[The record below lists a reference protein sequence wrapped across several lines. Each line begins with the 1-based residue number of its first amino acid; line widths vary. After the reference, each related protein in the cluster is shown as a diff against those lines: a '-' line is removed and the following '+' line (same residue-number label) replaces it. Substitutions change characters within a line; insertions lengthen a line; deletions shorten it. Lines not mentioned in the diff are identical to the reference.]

1 MAERTVLDFYKRDTA
16 APRPGHYVH
25 FFPGGTRSFST
36 EELFLQT
43 TALAEA
49 LQDLGVGRGDRV
61 MLLSDDRPEWH
72 IADLAIADLSAASVP
87 VYGTLTPQQIE
98 YQVNDS
104 GARVVIVENAKQM
117 EKLLEIREHCPG
129 LEHLIQIE
137 GSTGPGVV
145 SWEEIIASGN
155 VGGAGDRFWKRARSV
170 REEDLLTIIYTSGT
184 TGEPKGVMLTHRNI
198 VQNVLASTPRI
209 PVRRRDVALEFLPLC
224 HVFERM
230 VGYIYMWCSTYR
242 AYCSIYHVGDLIAEI
257 RPHIFAAVPRFY
269 EKVFEGIQTKVAEA
283 SPVRR
288 SLFHW
293 AVKVGR
299 ETAHRRLAGRDIPL
313 LLRKEYEL
321 ADRLVLSKIRDALGG
336 RVRYA
341 VSGGAELPLHLGEF
355 FHAIGIPVMEGYGL
369 TETSPVIAVNGAK
382 PGQLRLGTV
391 GRPLANVETRIDQDG
406 ELLVRGPSVMQGYW
420 NKPEMTAEVFD
431 EEGYFRTGDLA
442 EIDDDGF
449 LLITGRKKD
458 IIVTA
463 GGKNVAPQPVE
474 NSLNRSPFVESAVLL
489 GDGRP
494 YLVAVISPAF
504 EALEAWAREN
514 GIEYAGREDLVTRPQ
529 VSTLYQDLIDSVNGG
544 RAPFEQVKRF
554 AIVPTT
560 FTVEDGQ
567 LTPTLKIKRRVIEQ
581 RYAALIDRLYQ

>member
-1 MAERTVLDFYKRDTA
+1 MAERTVLDFYRRDTA

-36 EELFLQT
+36 EEFFLQT

-49 LQDLGVGRGDRV
+49 LEGLGVGRGDRV

-72 IADLAIADLSAASVP
+72 MADLAIADLGAVSVP
-87 VYGTLTPQQIE
+87 VYGTLTPRQIE
-98 YQVNDS
+98 YQVKDS
-104 GARVVIVENAKQM
+104 GARVVIAENAEQM
-117 EKLLEIREHCPG
+117 AKFLEIRDNCPE
-129 LEHLIQIE
+129 LQHLIQIE
-137 GSTGPGVV
+137 GPVEPGVAT
-145 SWEEIIASGN
+145 WEDVVASGDI
-155 VGGAGDRFWKRARSV
+155 GGAGDRFWKRARSV

-184 TGEPKGVMLTHRNI
+184 TGEPKGVMLTHRNM
-198 VQNVLASTPRI
+198 VQNVLTSTPRI

-269 EKVFEGIQTKVAEA
+269 EKVHEGIQAKLAEA
-283 SPVRR
+283 SPLRR

-293 AVKVGR
+293 AVNVGR
-299 ETAHRRLAGRDIPL
+299 EMAHRRIAGREIPIL
-313 LLRKEYEL
+313 LQKRYDL
-321 ADRLVLSKIRDALGG
+321 ADRLVLSKIQEALGG
-336 RVRYA
+336 RVRFA
-341 VSGGAELPLHLGEF
+341 ISGGAELPLHLGEF
-355 FHAIGIPVMEGYGL
+355 FHAVGIPVMEGYGL

-391 GRPLANVETRIDQDG
+391 GKPLANLNIKIDEDG
-406 ELLVRGPSVMQGYW
+406 ELLVRGPSVMEGYW

-431 EEGYFRTGDLA
+431 DEGFFRTGDLA
-442 EIDDDGF
+442 EIDDNGF

-463 GGKNVAPQPVE
+463 GGKNVAPQPME
-474 NSLNRSPFVESAVLL
+474 NSLKRSPYLESVVLI

-494 YLVAVISPAF
+494 YLVAVFSPAF
-504 EALEAWAREN
+504 EALEAWAREH
-514 GIEYAGREDLVTRPQ
+514 GIEHAGREDLVTRPQ
-529 VSTLYQDLIDSVNGG
+529 VMRLYQDLVDSVNAG
-544 RAPFEQVKRF
+544 RASFEQIKRF
-554 AIVPTT
+554 AIVPVT
-560 FTVEDGQ
+560 FTVEGGH
-567 LTPTLKIKRRVIEQ
+567 LTPTLKIKRRIIEQ
-581 RYAALIDRLYQ
+581 RFAKLIDRLYR